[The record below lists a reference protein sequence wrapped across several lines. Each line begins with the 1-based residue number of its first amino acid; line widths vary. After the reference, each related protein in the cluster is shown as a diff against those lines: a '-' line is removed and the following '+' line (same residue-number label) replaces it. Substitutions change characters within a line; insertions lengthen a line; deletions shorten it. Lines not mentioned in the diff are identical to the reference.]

1 MIFHRRHVRLWKAHA
16 PDKEPLRK
24 DNASAPAPATRN
36 RPHREDLLKR
46 DHLSGAE
53 NFGSFGQARGT
64 DPRQADRQKVLSNL
78 VAGAIKSSSAIGA
91 YNTTERWS
99 RYPSRISPEA
109 VSSNHNM
116 SRVIYDRG

>member
-1 MIFHRRHVRLWKAHA
+1 M
-16 PDKEPLRK
+16 
-24 DNASAPAPATRN
+24 
-36 RPHREDLLKR
+36 LK
-46 DHLSGAE
+46 

-116 SRVIYDRG
+116 SRVIYDRGRDRPKQLLSPFTPAIRYL